1 MKTNIANKLY
11 IFFVILLTIVYIMPL
26 SIWIPAKGLD
36 PSWRLSLGYAVQ
48 NHFQFGKT
56 FIWTYGPLGF
66 LASPLFYPD
75 HILWLLSFIFL
86 QVLSV
91 LFILI
96 LLVLYSDSKIAIII
110 VSLLLMFFLAF
121 ISFTISPAT
130 ILVLLSFIILVSNYK
145 YENKI
150 NLIWLIIYGLLLAIA
165 SLIKVSHIFTAAILL
180 IFPLILEKNQKRI
193 KWLIPIITY
202 IVSFVFFWIITGQ
215 NLSNI
220 FSFIYYSFYLIE
232 GYSSAMALHG
242 EHFQTIIAILIL
254 LIILAITFLTI
265 IKKNK
270 EFAKYLIISF
280 PIVFEYFKEG
290 FVRHDPTKFGHA
302 DYFFS
307 FIGLYFIISYLNIK
321 NKFKFKKTPVII
333 LFILL
338 PLIGIYYNT
347 FKSLMP
353 SYSRFYSFKQ
363 ALYLL
368 KSSKSRNNFQK
379 SVKQQM
385 RNSLNIPKIF
395 IKKIGNSSV
404 NIIPWDLNIAYA
416 YNLKLLPSP
425 VIQAY
430 SVYTP
435 QLDVVNATQIKE
447 GKSAKFIIY
456 KLETIDGRYPLYD
469 EPSTLRSILFNYK
482 LYKCINNLCL
492 LQKNN
497 KNKSKMKIVKLKS
510 INAKLGQPINVPIF
524 PNGYEFAKVTI
535 NYSLFGKFMNIIYKD
550 SPIYIK
556 LITNNFISPKYRFI
570 QKVGRDGIFVS
581 EYIQNINIFS
591 DIFLKR
597 IYSSN
602 IIKHII
608 FTSNSRFEYNKNIK
622 ISFYGYTIKKIR
634 IIKKLGIVTLKP
646 PSLLAYKIKK
656 NSLYKKAWIEL
667 SMIYFSRPDLQ
678 NAFPEHL
685 KNFYINL
692 LHWVITA
699 GIGTD
704 PAKPA
709 LAPFKKEY
717 NVMYK
722 DVNDVKR

>member
-11 IFFVILLTIVYIMPL
+11 IIFFGLLTIAYVMPL
-26 SIWIPAKGLD
+26 SIWIPAIGLD
-36 PSWRLSLGYAVQ
+36 PSWVMALGWAVQ
-48 NHFQFGKT
+48 HHIQFGKD

-66 LASPLFYPD
+66 LASPLFYQA
-75 HILWLLSFIFL
+75 HILWFLSFIFIWIISL
-86 QVLSV
+86 

-96 LLVLYSDSKIAIII
+96 ILVLYSDSKIAIII
-110 VSLLLMFFLAF
+110 VSLLLMLFLAF
-121 ISFTISPAT
+121 ISFTISPPT
-130 ILVLLSFIILVSNYK
+130 ILILLSLIILVYNYK

-150 NLIWLIIYGLLLAIA
+150 NIVWLMIYGLLLSIA
-165 SLIKVSHIFTAAILL
+165 SLIKVSHIFSATILL
-180 IFPLILEKNQKRI
+180 IFPLILEENQRRI
-193 KWLIPIITY
+193 KWLIPFTTY
-202 IVSFVFFWIITGQ
+202 IVSFLFFWIITGQ

-220 FSFIYYSFYLIE
+220 ANFIYYSFYLME
-232 GYSSAMALHG
+232 GYSSSMALHG

-254 LIILAITFLTI
+254 LILLAITLLAI

-290 FVRHDPTKFGHA
+290 FVRHDPVKFGHA
-302 DYFFS
+302 DYFFT

-321 NKFKFKKTPVII
+321 NEFKFKKTLIII

-338 PLIGIYYNT
+338 PLIGMYYNT

-353 SYSRFYSFKQ
+353 SYNRFDSFKQ

-368 KSSKSRNNFQK
+368 KSSENRNNFQK
-379 SVKQQM
+379 SIKQQM

-425 VIQAY
+425 VMQAY
-430 SVYTP
+430 SIYTP
-435 QLDVVNATQIKE
+435 QLDEVNASQINR

-482 LYKCINNLCL
+482 LYKCINALCL

-510 INAKLGQPINVPIF
+510 INAKLGQPVNVPKF

-556 LITNNFISPKYRFI
+556 FMTNSFISPKYRFI
-570 QKVGRDGIFVS
+570 QNVGIDGIFIS
-581 EYIQNINIFS
+581 EYVQNINIFG
-591 DIFLKR
+591 DIFKKR
-597 IYSSN
+597 IYLSN

-608 FTSNSRFEYNKNIK
+608 FTTSSRFEYNKNIK
-622 ISFYGYTIKKIR
+622 ISFYGYTIKKNI
-634 IIKKLGIVTLKP
+634 IIKKLGIMTLKP
-646 PSLLAYKIKK
+646 LSLLAYKIK
-656 NSLYKKAWIEL
+656 NSSLYKKAWIEL
-667 SMIYFSRPDLQ
+667 SIIYFSRPDLQ
-678 NAFPEHL
+678 GAFPEHS
-685 KNFYINL
+685 KNFYVNL
-692 LHWVITA
+692 LHWVITSGVA
-699 GIGTD
+699 TD
-704 PAKPA
+704 PAKSA

-722 DVNDVKR
+722 NIKY

>member
-11 IFFVILLTIVYIMPL
+11 IIFFGLLTIAYVMPL
-26 SIWIPAKGLD
+26 SIWIPAIGLD
-36 PSWRLSLGYAVQ
+36 PSWLMALGWAVQ
-48 NHFQFGKT
+48 HHIQFGKD

-66 LASPLFYPD
+66 LASPLFYQA
-75 HILWLLSFIFL
+75 HILWFLSFIFIWIISL
-86 QVLSV
+86 

-96 LLVLYSDSKIAIII
+96 ILVLYSDSKIAIII
-110 VSLLLMFFLAF
+110 VSLLLMLFLAF
-121 ISFTISPAT
+121 ISFTISPPT
-130 ILVLLSFIILVSNYK
+130 ILILLSLIILVYNYK

-150 NLIWLIIYGLLLAIA
+150 NIVWLMIYGLLLSIA
-165 SLIKVSHIFTAAILL
+165 SLIKVSHIFSATILL
-180 IFPLILEKNQKRI
+180 IFPLILEENQRRI
-193 KWLIPIITY
+193 KWLIPFTTY
-202 IVSFVFFWIITGQ
+202 IVSFLFFWIITGQ

-220 FSFIYYSFYLIE
+220 ANFIYYSFYLME
-232 GYSSAMALHG
+232 GYSSAMVLHG

-254 LIILAITFLTI
+254 LIILAITLLAI

-290 FVRHDPTKFGHA
+290 FVRHDPVKFGHA
-302 DYFFS
+302 DYFFT

-321 NKFKFKKTPVII
+321 NEFKFKKTLIII

-338 PLIGIYYNT
+338 PLIGMYYNT

-353 SYSRFYSFKQ
+353 SYSRFDSFKQ

-368 KSSKSRNNFQK
+368 KSSENRNNFQK
-379 SVKQQM
+379 SIKQQM

-435 QLDVVNATQIKE
+435 QLDEVNASQINR

-482 LYKCINNLCL
+482 LYKCINALCL

-510 INAKLGQPINVPIF
+510 INAKLGQPVNVPKF
-524 PNGYEFAKVTI
+524 YNGYEFAKVTI

-556 LITNNFISPKYRFI
+556 FMTNSFISPKYRFI
-570 QKVGRDGIFVS
+570 QNVGIDGIFIS
-581 EYIQNINIFS
+581 EYVQNINIFG
-591 DIFLKR
+591 DIFKKR
-597 IYSSN
+597 IYLSN

-608 FTSNSRFEYNKNIK
+608 FTTSSKFEYNKNIK
-622 ISFYGYTIKKIR
+622 ISFYGYTIKKNI
-634 IIKKLGIVTLKP
+634 IIKKLGIMTLKP
-646 PSLLAYKIKK
+646 PSLLAYKIKN

-667 SMIYFSRPDLQ
+667 SIIYFSRPDLQ
-678 NAFPEHL
+678 IAFPEHS
-685 KNFYINL
+685 KNFYVSL

-699 GIGTD
+699 GVGTD
-704 PAKPA
+704 PAKSV

-722 DVNDVKR
+722 NIKY